1 MPGPGQRSRVGFPG
15 IFRSANPKPTLMQQ
29 TLSTKSVA
37 HYLKFTAAILL
48 LAVVLSSCGAGMYL
62 SKADKR
68 FGEEQYERAIEY
80 YKQALKGANN
90 VGEINYRIAESY
102 RLSNRLAEAETYYKA
117 ALDNNYRKEE
127 GFFYYGMALKA
138 NGKYEAALGQM
149 QDYARIGSKQE
160 LKTLALREVETLSQL
175 SGILKKNTGFEIYNL
190 EALNTE
196 GSDFA
201 PSVRGNELVF
211 SSTRGPGKTYLGNG
225 EGFINLY
232 ATTLDA
238 DSANLGAAVRKL
250 EGINTDDL
258 HEALATF
265 ADEGNTMVFAR
276 GNEGTKK
283 GRRNVDLFISFYR
296 SNAWTEPKLLSI
308 SDPRAWDS
316 SPAFAPDGRTLY
328 FSSDRRGGLGGNDI
342 YKTTIDDNGRFSAP
356 ENLGPDINTPGNES
370 YVYVGPDGT
379 LYIASD
385 GLPGLGGLDVFKIE
399 EGKPVNMGIPVN
411 SSGDDFG
418 IFFQDAFSGYISSN
432 REGGKGGDDIYAI
445 ARSARK
451 LVNFFVDGTVYQRRE
466 KDKQQAVVP
475 NIPVVL
481 QDNRG
486 QKIAETTADEEG
498 KFSFALDSASTYSLL
513 AEKAG
518 FFAARQRVST
528 VGKMPPQNQL
538 PNEVNEVRLTADLL
552 LTEIVK
558 EKAIVLENIFYD
570 FDKADIRPDAAEELD
585 KLVQILEDN
594 PRISIEL
601 SSHTDSRGN
610 DAYNEDLSQRRAQS
624 AVNYIISKGIDKS
637 RITARGYGE
646 SRPVVRNAKTEDE
659 HQRNRRT
666 EFKVVRIQE

>member
-1 MPGPGQRSRVGFPG
+1 
-15 IFRSANPKPTLMQQ
+15 MQQ

-62 SKADKR
+62 SKAEKR
-68 FGEEQYERAIEY
+68 FEEEQYERAIEY
-80 YKQALKGANN
+80 YKQALKGAKNT
-90 VGEINYRIAESY
+90 GEINYRIAESF

-149 QDYARIGSKQE
+149 QDYARIGSKPE
-160 LKTLALREVETLSQL
+160 LKALALREVETLSQL
-175 SGILKKNTGFEIYNL
+175 STILKKNTGFEIYNL

-201 PSVRGNELVF
+201 PFVRGNELVF
-211 SSTRGPGKTYLGNG
+211 SSSRGPGKTYLGNG
-225 EGFINLY
+225 EGFLNLY
-232 ATTLDA
+232 ATTLGDT
-238 DSANLGAAVRKL
+238 ANMGAAVRKL
-250 EGINTDDL
+250 EGVNTEDL
-258 HEALATF
+258 HDALATF

-296 SNAWTEPKLLSI
+296 SNAWTEPKLISI

-316 SPAFAPDGRTLY
+316 SPAFSPDGRTLY
-328 FSSDRRGGLGGNDI
+328 FSSDRKGGLGGNDI

-356 ENLGPDINTPGNES
+356 ENLGPSINTPGNES

-399 EGKPVNMGIPVN
+399 EGKPVNMGVPVN

-418 IFFQDAFSGYISSN
+418 IFFQDAFTGYISSN
-432 REGGKGGDDIYAI
+432 RQGGKGGDDIYAI
-445 ARSARK
+445 AKSARK
-451 LVNFFVDGTVYQRRE
+451 LVNFFVDGTVYQRRD
-466 KDKQQAVVP
+466 KDKQQTVVP
-475 NIPVVL
+475 NTPVVL
-481 QDNRG
+481 QDARG
-486 QKIAETTADEEG
+486 QKIAETTADAEG
-498 KFSFALDSASTYSLL
+498 KFSFPLDSATAYSLL
-513 AEKAG
+513 AEKPG
-518 FFAARQRVST
+518 FFAARQRVTT

-585 KLVQILEDN
+585 KLVEILQDN

-601 SSHTDSRGN
+601 SSHTDSRGV
-610 DAYNEDLSQRRAQS
+610 DIYNQDLSQRRAQS

-637 RITARGYGE
+637 RITAKGYGE